1 MSDNVQDTADQIYA
15 FICAFKAKHGYP
27 PSQEEIAQACY
38 RSRPVIV
45 RYLDRL
51 EMQGKIRREP
61 GKARGIQL
69 IKEDEA

>member
-1 MSDNVQDTADQIYA
+1 MSNCIQETTDQIFS
-15 FICAFKAKHGYP
+15 FICEFRATHGYP

-45 RYLDRL
+45 RHLDRL
-51 EMQGKIRREP
+51 VMQGKIRREP

-69 IKEDEA
+69 VETD

>member
-1 MSDNVQDTADQIYA
+1 MSDQVQDTTDQIYT
-15 FICAFKAKHGYP
+15 FIRAYKAKHGYP

-45 RYLDRL
+45 RHLDRL

-69 IKEDEA
+69 VEDDA